1 LFNADEGTKITGE
14 EKIATGE
21 RTGKTGKET
30 IPGSKEIR
38 EGDAKKKE
46 RRKRLKIAY
55 DIMII
60 VALAVL
66 MTIVSLRY
74 VRPDSEAV
82 ATVNGETITKDE
94 LYQAML
100 TEGGRQVLDRL
111 ITNLLILQEG
121 KRLGITVTDEE
132 IDARIQN
139 LINANFYGMADSFY
153 QALEQYGLTEESLK
167 KDIKTELIL
176 RKIAGEQI
184 SISDEEAREYF
195 KANQQN
201 YNIPEQVEA
210 RHILV
215 DTREEAEEILELLK
229 SGRDFAELAG
239 EYSKDT
245 LSAEQ
250 GGNLGFFQRGEMV
263 PEFEEA
269 AFSLPVN
276 QVSDPI
282 ETTYGFH
289 IIEVLGRKAPKEVAF
304 EEVEEKVREVLLEE
318 QTMEQMNK
326 QVNLLREQAS
336 IEYKLD

>member
-1 LFNADEGTKITGE
+1 MFNADEGTKITGE

-30 IPGSKEIR
+30 IPGSKEIK

-55 DIMII
+55 DIAII

-66 MTIVSLRY
+66 VTILSLRY
-74 VRPDSEAV
+74 VKPDSEVV

-289 IIEVLGRKAPKEVAF
+289 IIEVLGRKAAKEVAF
-304 EEVEEKVREVLLEE
+304 EEVEEKVREALLEE

-326 QVNLLREQAS
+326 QANLLREQAS

>member
-1 LFNADEGTKITGE
+1 MFNADEGTKITGE

-30 IPGSKEIR
+30 IPGSKEIK

-55 DIMII
+55 DIAII

-66 MTIVSLRY
+66 VTILSLRY
-74 VRPDSEAV
+74 VKPDSEVV

-121 KRLGITVTDEE
+121 KRRDITVTDEE

-184 SISDEEAREYF
+184 SISDEEARAYF
-195 KANQQN
+195 KENQQN

-250 GGNLGFFQRGEMV
+250 GGSLGFFQRGEMV

>member
-1 LFNADEGTKITGE
+1 MFNADEGTKITGE

-30 IPGSKEIR
+30 IPGSKEIK

-55 DIMII
+55 DIAII

-66 MTIVSLRY
+66 VTIVSLRY
-74 VRPDSEAV
+74 VKPDSEVV

-304 EEVEEKVREVLLEE
+304 EEVEEKVREALLEE

-326 QVNLLREQAS
+326 QANLLREQAS

>member
-1 LFNADEGTKITGE
+1 MFNADEGTKITGE

-30 IPGSKEIR
+30 IPGSKEIK
-38 EGDAKKKE
+38 EGDAKKRE

-66 MTIVSLRY
+66 VTIVSLRY
-74 VRPDSEAV
+74 VKPDSEVV
-82 ATVNGETITKDE
+82 ATVNGENITKDE

-121 KRLGITVTDEE
+121 KRRDITVTDEE

-153 QALEQYGLTEESLK
+153 QALEQYGLSEESLK

-184 SISDEEAREYF
+184 NISDEEVREYF
-195 KANQQN
+195 KANRQN

-215 DTREEAEEILELLK
+215 DTREEAEEILGLLN

-239 EYSKDT
+239 EYSKDK

-289 IIEVLGRKAPKEVAF
+289 IIEVLDRKAAKEVAF
-304 EEVEEKVREVLLEE
+304 EEVEEKVREALLEE

-326 QVNLLREQAS
+326 QATLLREQAS

>member
-1 LFNADEGTKITGE
+1 MFNADEGTKITGE

-30 IPGSKEIR
+30 IPGSKEIK
-38 EGDAKKKE
+38 EGDAKKRE

-55 DIMII
+55 DIAII

-66 MTIVSLRY
+66 VTIVSLRY
-74 VRPDSEAV
+74 VKPDSEVV

-184 SISDEEAREYF
+184 SISDEEARAYF

-282 ETTYGFH
+282 ETTYGLH
-289 IIEVLGRKAPKEVAF
+289 IIEVLDRKAAKEVAF
-304 EEVEEKVREVLLEE
+304 EEVEEKVREALLEE

-326 QVNLLREQAS
+326 QATLLREQAS

>member
-1 LFNADEGTKITGE
+1 
-14 EKIATGE
+14 
-21 RTGKTGKET
+21 
-30 IPGSKEIR
+30 
-38 EGDAKKKE
+38 
-46 RRKRLKIAY
+46 
-55 DIMII
+55 
-60 VALAVL
+60 
-66 MTIVSLRY
+66 
-74 VRPDSEAV
+74 
-82 ATVNGETITKDE
+82 
-94 LYQAML
+94 ML

-184 SISDEEAREYF
+184 SISDEEARAYF

>member
-1 LFNADEGTKITGE
+1 MFNADEGTKITGE

-289 IIEVLGRKAPKEVAF
+289 IIEVLGRKAAKEVAF
-304 EEVEEKVREVLLEE
+304 EEVEEKVREALLEE

-326 QVNLLREQAS
+326 QANLLREQAS